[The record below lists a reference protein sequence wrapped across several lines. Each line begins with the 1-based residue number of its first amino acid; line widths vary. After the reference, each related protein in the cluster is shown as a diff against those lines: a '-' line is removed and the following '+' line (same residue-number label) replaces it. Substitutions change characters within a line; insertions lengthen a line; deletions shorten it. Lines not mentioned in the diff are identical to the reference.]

1 MAPTCR
7 EGVPKAALSTN
18 CPREP
23 AGQPHGYGVPWAFQQ
38 TLQASGKLRVPGA
51 LLDGFPILPP
61 PTPVHCPWSL
71 ALGQDG
77 GGPWVQVSTGW

>member
-1 MAPTCR
+1 MAPTYR

-23 AGQPHGYGVPWAFQQ
+23 AGQPHSHGVPWAFQQ
-38 TLQASGKLRVPGA
+38 TLQTSGKLRVPGA

-61 PTPVHCPWSL
+61 QPLFIVPGAWLWDRTEGVPGCR
-71 ALGQDG
+71 
-77 GGPWVQVSTGW
+77 